1 MINVMT
7 LALEKCDIPFETHT
21 FNVLQKY
28 DSTKCTTSLHQFL
41 KFRCDQRTT
50 MALESHDYPKLNMTF
65 LDHKTEIG
73 QKKNDISRGVDRP
86 LIEDGPNYKTQTGM
100 KNLISVSNIINPAE
114 IPICFEKTL
123 LMYEHGSFSTLF

>member
-1 MINVMT
+1 MINVMI

-41 KFRCDQRTT
+41 KFRYDQRTT

-73 QKKNDISRGVDRP
+73 QKKNYISRGVDRA
-86 LIEDGPNYKTQTGM
+86 LIGEGQNCLQTGK
-100 KNLISVSNIINPAE
+100 KNFVSVSNIINAAE
-114 IPICFEKTL
+114 IPIYFEKTL
-123 LMYEHGSFSTLF
+123 LMYKHGSFSTLF